1 KPRNETIPPMA
12 LACQPRECKLTKH
25 DGESFGFLLRLEK
38 YKTGHL
44 IRNVEKGG
52 PADKAGLKDGDRVLK
67 VNGLFVDK
75 QDHGQTV
82 RDFRHSVRAFNSTI
96 RTDRVQIFSK
106 KVSSQIESF
115 NLSKLYTINGKSTL
129 NFICQKGL
137 FIIDLSPQGA
147 ATKAGMQQNDRL
159 IEVNGENVENDT
171 HEDVVEKVKK
181 SGNHVVFLLS
191 NKETDQYYSN
201 QNRIL
206 KRETASLKLLPHK
219 PRMVEL
225 TKGSDGYGFYLRME
239 QNGKGHL
246 IRDIDSGS
254 PAAKAGLKDND
265 LLVAVNGESVE
276 NFDHNGTVEKIQR
289 CGGKTTL
296 LVVDQETDVMYKMA
310 QVSPCLYYHEME
322 EPSRGEAEEV
332 PMSLAKQKNHKPRIC
347 KPVKGLDGFGFHLNA
362 IKNLP
367 GQFIK
372 EVKKGRPADTAGLEE
387 DDILVEVNGVNV
399 VNESYEKVVGRIHDA
414 GDRLTLL
421 VCSEE
426 AYEYFKSQ
434 NIAITASIAD
444 PVSEPEDPPA
454 YTEYLT
460 AKPERASLEPR
471 ERVVTS
477 AEDEDDEDTQL

>member
-1 KPRNETIPPMA
+1 MA

-75 QDHGQTV
+75 QDHAEV
-82 RDFRHSVRAFNSTI
+82 RFALIRGLFFSQEISQRTRVEVKDVGPLNSVNNQCLLALLL
-96 RTDRVQIFSK
+96 
-106 KVSSQIESF
+106 
-115 NLSKLYTINGKSTL
+115 LSG
-129 NFICQKGL
+129 QKGL